1 MIRALTDLGR
11 DTALFLVID
20 EGVPSCLEPAPLDE
34 SVVCT
39 RFPPA
44 ERIGF

>member
-1 MIRALTDLGR
+1 MITALER
-11 DTALFLVID
+11 DTALLLVID
-20 EGVPSCLEPAPLDE
+20 EG
-34 SVVCT
+34 VVCT